1 MIELARTA
9 GPVFAIMLSPLLFP
23 VLGWV
28 IGRLADPFRPAP
40 EPGIAERL
48 AEQRRA
54 RAEQQGRHLAAPRT
68 PAPLVAEPLR
78 AA

>member
-1 MIELARTA
+1 MIDLILTA

-23 VLGWV
+23 VLGWAF
-28 IGRLADPFRPAP
+28 GKASDPFRPAP

-48 AEQRRA
+48 AASRRA
-54 RAEQQGRHLAAPRT
+54 RVELGRHLAVESL
-68 PAPLVAEPLR
+68 PAEALE

>member
-1 MIELARTA
+1 MIELILTA

-23 VLGWV
+23 VLGWTF
-28 IGRLADPFRPAP
+28 GKLSDPFRAAP

-48 AEQRRA
+48 AESRRT
-54 RAEQQGRHLAAPRT
+54 RAADQHGRHVAAQQTLQPD
-68 PAPLVAEPLR
+68 ALR